1 MNKIEKTEKWEEI
14 AFQIAK
20 KYNMDLTYCYNAKRN
35 IDTYSFTKH
44 NQTVKKLKI
53 EVDRDYR
60 NANFSVCDL
69 DAVSNTRKYTH
80 CVCKFGDVKSIHISD
95 LFEYNDK
102 WEWFVDDLMRN
113 LDFYKLNK

>member
-1 MNKIEKTEKWEEI
+1 MNETEKAEVWEEI

-20 KYNMDLTYCYNAKRN
+20 RYNIDLTCYYNLKRN
-35 IDTYSFTKH
+35 IDTYSFAKH
-44 NQTVKKLKI
+44 NPNVKRLKI
-53 EVDRDYR
+53 EVNRDCR

-69 DAVSNTRKYTH
+69 DVVSNTRKRTH
-80 CVCKFGDVKSIHISD
+80 CVCKFDDVKNIHISD
-95 LFEYNDK
+95 LFEYNDN